1 MKITT
6 TTIRL
11 FKKKDIKDLKLK
23 HLIENISFRTNG
35 DICLLLYYGF
45 LIDDFFIRID
55 LNFLKKVLE
64 LEIIKK

>member
-23 HLIENISFRTNG
+23 HLIQNIYFRKNG

-45 LIDDFFIRID
+45 LIDDFFIRIN